1 MALKQITVEGNQR
14 FTTLVIGQAGIGKTS
29 LLRTIPENEPV
40 CVVSAES
47 GLLCVRDLVESK
59 RVQGF
64 VVETFT
70 DLAEIFQYLQKEGKS
85 YFKWIFID
93 SLTEIASKCVEA
105 LKIKYP
111 DRKDSF
117 PLWGEY
123 SEKMTALIKAYRDI
137 PDYNV
142 VFTCLPAME
151 KDDLNR
157 IYFGPSIQSSSLKE
171 RLTGYFDEVLYMVS
185 LPDNEGKERRAF
197 ITQPYERYPA
207 KDRSGRLALVEQPS
221 LQAIKQKILG
231 GH

>member
-1 MALKQITVEGNQR
+1 MLKQITLESNNR
-14 FTTLVIGQAGIGKTS
+14 FTSLIIGQAGIGKTS

-64 VVETFT
+64 VVETFA
-70 DLAEIFQYLQKEGKS
+70 DLSEIFKYLQTDGKS

-93 SLTEIASKCVEA
+93 SLTEIASKCLEA
-105 LKIKYP
+105 LKIKFP

-117 PLWGEY
+117 PMWGEY
-123 SEKMTALIKAYRDI
+123 ADKMTSLIKAYRDI

-142 VFTCLPAME
+142 VFTCLTSME

-157 IYFGPSIQSSSLKE
+157 VYMGPSISSGALKE
-171 RLTGYFDEVLYMVS
+171 RLPGYFDEVLYMVS
-185 LPDNEGKERRAF
+185 LPDTEGKEKRAF
-197 ITQPYERYPA
+197 LTQPWEKYPA
-207 KDRSGRLALVEQPS
+207 KDRSGKLPLVEVPS
-221 LQAIKQKILG
+221 LQVIKQKIMG
-231 GH
+231 S